1 MGNAKIEI
9 KIGGLHFSCEAE
21 QQWVTTQLD
30 KIIAK
35 ADVLGK
41 LGEKQ
46 ETDAKAAGA
55 SKQTGQVSSLA
66 NFLTTKNSTTVQ
78 VKKFLATAVWLHLK
92 GKEKVTTGDV
102 AKSLKDN
109 HQGKLN
115 NPADCLNQNVS
126 KGFCEKDGNEFFVTD
141 EGLNELG
148 IKRS

>member
-46 ETDAKAAGA
+46 EPPHDPKDSKGGATAKSGNVPTLAG
-55 SKQTGQVSSLA
+55 
-66 NFLTTKNSTTVQ
+66 FLTSKSASTNQ
-78 VKKFLATAVWLHLK
+78 NLKFLATAAWLQLK
-92 GKEKVTTGDV
+92 GKPLTTGEV
-102 AKSLKDN
+102 TKALKDN
-109 HQGKLN
+109 HQNWFAHCINYL
-115 NPADCLNQNVS
+115 
-126 KGFCEKDGNEFFVTD
+126 
-141 EGLNELG
+141 
-148 IKRS
+148 